1 MSLTDEIYTELM
13 DGLQKGLDWQ
23 HFLAKYGASKEPLY
37 NALGLLQRGLQR
49 PEPVAY
55 FLPGSVSGAL
65 TQAVICI
72 LRNLHSVMFL
82 LASGRVRIA
91 F

>member
-37 NALGLLQRGLQR
+37 NALGR
-49 PEPVAY
+49 A
-55 FLPGSVSGAL
+55 
-65 TQAVICI
+65 
-72 LRNLHSVMFL
+72 
-82 LASGRVRIA
+82 IA
-91 F
+91 AAEAKI